1 MSTEGQILRVIKKS
15 RFLTNI
21 LLYLRN
27 NTTYSHSYY
36 GMLIENHAELLKG
49 TIFNDLE

>member
-1 MSTEGQILRVIKKS
+1 M
-15 RFLTNI
+15 TNI